1 MFFWNKK
8 KVEQTPALIEEK
20 VKEFNPFGLN
30 DVLHYIKRETGVDL
44 FSKNTIIEISC
55 LQPIE
60 TGIVEK
66 IRFEKKEY
74 KFTIKSFG
82 LKRD

>member
-1 MFFWNKK
+1 
-8 KVEQTPALIEEK
+8 
-20 VKEFNPFGLN
+20 
-30 DVLHYIKRETGVDL
+30 VLFV
-44 FSKNTIIEISC
+44 FSENTIIEISC